1 MLMLMMLMMDDYED
15 KRCAALF
22 VRFSGEGVLLTA
34 PLVGPNLRHSS
45 APKFAI
51 MRF

>member
-1 MLMLMMLMMDDYED
+1 MLMMLMMDDYDD

-22 VRFSGEGVLLTA
+22 VRILCERVLLTA
-34 PLVGPNLRHSS
+34 PLVGPNISYSS
-45 APKFAI
+45 APKIAF